1 MPGTY
6 SGHAKH
12 SILSGPENRGP
23 IKWPLRLEH
32 VALIAG
38 LDEFGS
44 KLLREA
50 DTLLLGLFNY
60 AKTGIYVIQDNR
72 FVFVNQHLADLFGYT
87 QQELCSGLGPVDLT
101 HPQQQAMAQRE
112 IDRRLGGEI
121 NASFYGCRGV
131 CRDGKLI
138 DIEVYGVAT
147 RFEGRPAIIGILLDV
162 TERCAAEREIADQL
176 GFIRQL
182 VDTIPNPVFFKDEAG
197 RYLGCNTAFENY
209 IGIPRSELLGRSVYD
224 ISPKDL
230 ADRYFAADQAL
241 FTNPGTQTYEAAVT
255 YADGARRDVVF
266 NKATFSKADGSL
278 GGLVGVILDI
288 SERKQMERAIWHE
301 ANYDALTGLANRRLF
316 KVKLRDEIERARREN
331 QALALL
337 FIDLDRFKEVNDTFG
352 HDIGD
357 LLLIEAGQ
365 RICSTLG
372 SSDQVARLGGD
383 EFVAILPAIADHDST
398 ARAARQL
405 IQALDRPF
413 ELNDHL
419 AYVSASIGIAYYP
432 DDSTTSETL
441 LSYADQAMYA
451 AKALGR
457 NGFQRFTPSLQQR
470 ARQRLELSNDLRRA
484 LTEQQFEVHYQPIV
498 ELVSRR
504 IVKAEALIRWH
515 HPQRGM
521 VSPAEF
527 IPIAEDIGVIGEIG
541 NHVFEQAT
549 TMALRWNAQPSDSA
563 SPADTLQISVN
574 ISPRQFV
581 TGSCNTWID
590 SLQRRGLPSA
600 LLSAEITEGL
610 LLDERP
616 AVVDTLLA
624 FRDAGIQVSID
635 DFGTGYS
642 AMSYLKKFDI
652 DYLKIDQS
660 FVRDLTTDPGDLA
673 IAEAMIVMA
682 HKLGIK
688 VIAEGVETEAQCTLL
703 LQAGCD
709 YAQGYLFSRPVPAT
723 EFERLLHRDRTTG
736 A

>member
-1 MPGTY
+1 M
-6 SGHAKH
+6 
-12 SILSGPENRGP
+12 
-23 IKWPLRLEH
+23 
-32 VALIAG
+32 AG

-44 KLLREA
+44 SLLREA
-50 DTLLLGLFNY
+50 DGLLQGLFSN
-60 AKTGIYVIQDNR
+60 ALIGIYVIQDDR

-87 QQELCSGLGPVDLT
+87 QHELCAGMGPMQLT
-101 HPQQQAMAQRE
+101 APEQQLMAQQE
-112 IDRRLGGEI
+112 IDRRLRGESD
-121 NASFYGCRGV
+121 ASCYGFRG
-131 CRDGKLI
+131 RRKNGSLI
-138 DIEVYGVAT
+138 DVEVYGVAT
-147 RFEGRPAIIGILLDV
+147 RYQGRLAIIGILLDV
-162 TERCAAEREIADQL
+162 TERCTAEREVADQL

-182 VDTIPNPVFFKDEAG
+182 VDTIPSPVFFKDEAG

-209 IGIPRSELLGRSVYD
+209 IGIARSELLGRSVYD
-224 ISPKDL
+224 ISSKDL
-230 ADRYFAADQAL
+230 ADKYFAADQAL
-241 FTNPGTQTYEAAVT
+241 FDNPGTQTYEAAVT
-255 YADGARRDVVF
+255 YADGTRHDVVF
-266 NKATFSKADGSL
+266 NKATFNKADGSL

-301 ANYDALTGLANRRLF
+301 ANYDTLTSLANRRLF
-316 KVKLRDEIERARREN
+316 KVRLRDEIERARQEK
-331 QALALL
+331 QDLALL
-337 FIDLDRFKEVNDTFG
+337 FIDLDRFKEVNDTLG

-357 LLLIEAGQ
+357 LLLIEAGR

-372 SSDQVARLGGD
+372 SSDHVARLGGD
-383 EFVAILPAIADHDST
+383 EFVAILPAIADHDNA

-405 IQALDRPF
+405 IQALDHPF
-413 ELNDHL
+413 ELNGHL
-419 AYVSASIGIAYYP
+419 AYVAASIGIAYYP
-432 DDSTTSETL
+432 DDSTSSDTL

-451 AKALGR
+451 AKSLGR

-484 LTEQQFEVHYQPIV
+484 LSEHQFEVYYQPIV
-498 ELVSRR
+498 ELGSRR

-549 TMALRWNAQPSDSA
+549 TMALRWNAQQSEST
-563 SPADTLQISVN
+563 SPAEALQISIN

-688 VIAEGVETEAQCTLL
+688 VIAEGVETEAQYALL
-703 LQAGCD
+703 QQAGCD
-709 YAQGYLFSRPVPAT
+709 HAQGYLFSRPVPAT
-723 EFERLLHRDRTTG
+723 EFERLLHSDRATG